1 MDRVEKYTE
10 LITTILQEKVEK
22 TPQNMPNI
30 WHQLV
35 IDEARKQFILLAMGW
50 YKNEYIHDWIFHIE
64 LKNEQIWVHEDL
76 SDPGIKL
83 ILLEKGVPE
92 SDIVLAYLPVYENK
106 SVDDVGIVLAV

>member
-1 MDRVEKYTE
+1 MDRVEEYKE
-10 LITTILQEKVEK
+10 LIVTILQEKVEK
-22 TPQNMPNI
+22 IPKNMPNI

-50 YKNEYIHDWIFHIE
+50 HKNEYIHDWIFHIE

-83 ILLEKGVPE
+83 ALLEKDVPE
-92 SDIVLAYLPVYENK
+92 SDIVLAYLPIYEEK
-106 SVDDVGIVLAV
+106 STDDMGMALAV